1 MAATQDL
8 NDLKQSVDVDV
19 EHLEDDNNGS
29 ESGDVTSQ
37 EGRRLIR
44 RIDLRLLPILCV
56 IYAMVS
62 PHLRQFFAILSSGCR
77 HMSTESI

>member
-1 MAATQDL
+1 MMAATQDL
-8 NDLKQSVDVDV
+8 NDFKQSVDVDV
-19 EHLEDDNNGS
+19 EHLEDDNDT
-29 ESGDVTSQ
+29 ESAGVTSH

-62 PHLRQFFAILSSGCR
+62 FSIPHLLTISVDHRR
-77 HMSTESI
+77 PTSTE

>member
-8 NDLKQSVDVDV
+8 NDLKQSIDVDV
-19 EHLEDDNNGS
+19 AHLEDENDR
-29 ESGDVTSQ
+29 ESGGMASQ

-56 IYAMVS
+56 IYAMVR
-62 PHLRQFFAILSSGCR
+62 PFPVDLWPN
-77 HMSTESI
+77 